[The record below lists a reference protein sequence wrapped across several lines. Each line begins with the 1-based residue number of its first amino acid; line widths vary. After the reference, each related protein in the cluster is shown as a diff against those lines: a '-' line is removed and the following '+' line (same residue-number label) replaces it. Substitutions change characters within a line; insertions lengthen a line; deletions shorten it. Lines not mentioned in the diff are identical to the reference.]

1 MTSLTLVQFQS
12 RHLDPI
18 DLTLR
23 AGECITLSGPSGS
36 GKTLLL
42 RALADL
48 DPHTGE
54 ALLDKEPQNS
64 LCPSEWRKRVGL
76 LPTESHW
83 WHPKVNQHL
92 PAIDPALLF
101 DLGFDRECLEWEVS
115 RLSSGERQRL
125 ALARLLSNRPEV
137 LLLDEPTANLDS
149 ENCQRVEEMINHY
162 RRENRCGV
170 LWVSHNLE
178 QRKRVSD
185 QSYTINGSKLEL
197 EQWN

>member
-1 MTSLTLVQFQS
+1 MSALSLIQFQS
-12 RHLDPI
+12 RNLDPI
-18 DLTLR
+18 DLTLES
-23 AGECITLSGPSGS
+23 GECITLSGPSGS

-48 DPHTGE
+48 DPHHGE
-54 ALLDKEPQNS
+54 VRLGEHLQNS
-64 LCPSEWRKRVGL
+64 ICAPTWRKKVGL
-76 LPTESHW
+76 LPTESFW
-83 WHPKVNQHL
+83 WYPRVNQHL
-92 PAIDPALLF
+92 PVIDQALLF

-149 ENCQRVEEMINHY
+149 ENCQRVEDMINHY
-162 RRENRCGV
+162 RRENSCGV
-170 LWVSHNLE
+170 LWVSHNPE

-185 QSYTINGSKLEL
+185 RSYSIVGGKLEL

>member
-1 MTSLTLVQFQS
+1 MAVLTLIQFKS
-12 RHLDPI
+12 RHLEPI
-18 DLTLR
+18 DLTLE

-48 DPHTGE
+48 DPHAGE
-54 ALLDKEPQNS
+54 AQLNAQSHNNISP
-64 LCPSEWRKRVGL
+64 PEWRQRVGL

-83 WHPKVNQHL
+83 WQQKVNQHL

-101 DLGFDRECLEWEVS
+101 DLGFDRECLEWEVT

-137 LLLDEPTANLDS
+137 LLLDEPTANLDT
-149 ENCQRVEEMINHY
+149 ENCLRVEEMINNY
-162 RRENRCGV
+162 RRDNQCGV

-185 QSYTINGSKLEL
+185 HSYIINAGKLEL
-197 EQWN
+197 ELWN